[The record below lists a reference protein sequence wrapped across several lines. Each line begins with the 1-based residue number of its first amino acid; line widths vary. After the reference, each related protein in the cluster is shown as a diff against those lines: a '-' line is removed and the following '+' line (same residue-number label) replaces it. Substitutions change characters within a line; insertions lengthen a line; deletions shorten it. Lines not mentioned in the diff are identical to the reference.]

1 MTDKELLAELKVC
14 YEYINDI
21 KENHEN
27 RFDETEEKMLWNIEN
42 QLDELYQK
50 VYNNAIQSEY
60 KDELKI
66 DKDFEDEELIIGSD
80 IYTDYNFVKKG
91 TFDFKEDIY
100 GTREF
105 ATCGDIDKYWYNEE
119 LGQKHNDYDYNVIAN
134 GFMGALDEMAKKED
148 NFDYFD
154 KACDLLDTSNSN
166 VLEFLDEFG
175 SDNDE

>member
-60 KDELKI
+60 RDELKI

-119 LGQKHNDYDYNVIAN
+119 LGQKHNDYDYNEN
-134 GFMGALDEMAKKED
+134 NYDNKNEKET
-148 NFDYFD
+148 N
-154 KACDLLDTSNSN
+154 LIDTQKLFNPN
-166 VLEFLDEFG
+166 NLIIIEVTYRERIPITKEK
-175 SDNDE
+175 E

>member
-27 RFDETEEKMLWNIEN
+27 RFDETEEKILWNIEN

-105 ATCGDIDKYWYNEE
+105 TTCGDIDKYWYDEE
-119 LGQKHNDYDYNVIAN
+119 LGHKHSDYDYNVIAN
-134 GFMGALDEMAKKED
+134 GLMGALDEMAKKED

-166 VLEFLDEFG
+166 VLEFLDEYG